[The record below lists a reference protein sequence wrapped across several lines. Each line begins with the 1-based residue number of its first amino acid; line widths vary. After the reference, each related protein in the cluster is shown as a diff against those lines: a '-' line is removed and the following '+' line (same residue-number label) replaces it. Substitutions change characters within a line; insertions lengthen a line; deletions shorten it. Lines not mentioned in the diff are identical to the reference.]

1 MPPRP
6 LRELATLH
14 SVLTGYT
21 DAAGKRRIATDEA
34 LLAVLS
40 AMGMDI
46 QSKRQAA
53 AALRRRRH
61 EIATRVI
68 EPITVA
74 WNGRVRLDL
83 NLRGA
88 APQRVG
94 WELLPESGEPSS
106 GRETLEELPGR
117 QPDPQI
123 SLTRMQPRPTH
134 RLRLPRRL
142 PAGYH
147 DLRIRIGRREFQTRI
162 FAAPEQ
168 SYSPPA
174 LGREWGVFLPI
185 YALRSRRGWGAG
197 DFTDFEELAR
207 FIESRGGSVVATLPM
222 LATFLDQPFEP
233 SPYSPASRLFWSEFY
248 VDITKIP
255 ELQRS
260 DEARRILDSARFHS
274 EIEQLRQAPLVDY
287 RRLMERKR
295 EVLEQLADTFFHS
308 AAPERERAFA
318 GFLREKPALQDY
330 AVFRAVTERQ
340 RRGWP
345 VWPEPLRS
353 GRVNESDYDRWA
365 MQYHLY
371 AQWVASEQLSSLA
384 EKARAAGR
392 GLYLDF
398 PLGVHP
404 DGFDVWR
411 ERDSFPAGVSV
422 GAPPDPFFTKGQN
435 WGFPPLHPDRLRA
448 SHYRYLVDALRHHMK
463 FAGMLRLDHVMALHR
478 LYWIP
483 SGLEATAGVYVRYPA
498 EELYA
503 ILSIESLR
511 HRTMVVGED
520 LGTVPAYVRRSMSQ
534 HQLRRMYVLQYEA
547 RSDPGRPLNE
557 MIPGAIASLNT
568 HDMPPFASFWKA
580 ADVDSRVE
588 MGLLD
593 ESGAA
598 ASREARARTRSA
610 LVSFLKK
617 RGFLKGD
624 PEVITAVHDACMAF
638 LSSSK
643 AGVVLANLED
653 LWLEE
658 QPQNTPGTTGEQSPN
673 WRRKARKSLEE
684 IRSSPSVTLRLKTI
698 DLLRKQER

>member
-1 MPPRP
+1 MPSGP

-21 DAAGKRRIATDEA
+21 DASGKRRIASDEA
-34 LLAVLS
+34 LLAVLGT
-40 AMGMDI
+40 MGIDI
-46 QSKRQAA
+46 QTRRQAT

-61 EIATRVI
+61 ELDSRVVEPVAIAR
-68 EPITVA
+68 
-74 WNGRVRLDL
+74 NGKIRLDL
-83 NLRGA
+83 NLGRSTPARVVWELQAESAERSSGRGTL
-88 APQRVG
+88 
-94 WELLPESGEPSS
+94 ELLP
-106 GRETLEELPGR
+106 RKQTELRAG
-117 QPDPQI
+117 
-123 SLTRMQPRPTH
+123 PTH
-134 RLRLPRRL
+134 RLHLPRRW

-162 FAAPEQ
+162 LSAPVR
-168 SYSPPA
+168 SYDPEA

-185 YALRSRRGWGAG
+185 YALRSRRNWGAG

-207 FIESRGGSVVATLPM
+207 FIESRGGSVVATLPL
-222 LATFLDQPFEP
+222 LAAFLDQPFEP

-248 VDITKIP
+248 VDLTKIP
-255 ELQRS
+255 ELQDS
-260 DEARRILDSARFHS
+260 EKARRILDSAKFQS
-274 EIEQLRQAPLVDY
+274 EIEQLRHMPLVDY
-287 RRLMERKR
+287 RSLMERKR
-295 EVLEQLADTFFHS
+295 EVLEHLAGTFFR
-308 AAPERERAFA
+308 AADPDRQRAFSDY
-318 GFLREKPALQDY
+318 LVEKPALRDY
-330 AVFRAVTERQ
+330 AEFRAVTERQ

-353 GRVNESDYDRWA
+353 GTVTDSDFDRRA

-371 AQWVASEQLSSLA
+371 AQWVTREQLSSLA
-384 EKARAAGR
+384 GKARAAGR

-404 DGFDVWR
+404 DGFDIWR
-411 ERDSFPAGVSV
+411 ERDSFAAGISV

-448 SHYRYLVDALRHHMK
+448 SCYRYLIEALRHHMR

-483 SGLEATAGVYVRYPA
+483 AGLEATQGVYVQYPA

-503 ILSIESLR
+503 ILAIESHR

-520 LGTVPAYVRRSMSQ
+520 LGTVPAYVRGAMGR
-534 HQLRRMYVLQYEA
+534 HGLRRMYVLQYEA

-568 HDMPPFASFWKA
+568 HDMPPFAAFWKA

-593 ESGAA
+593 AKEAA
-598 ASREARARTRSA
+598 ASREARARIRSA

-624 PEVITAVHDACMAF
+624 PEVTTAVHDACMAF

-658 QPQNTPGTTGEQSPN
+658 QPQNTPGTTGEEKPN

-684 IRSSPSVTLRLKTI
+684 VGSSPSVTLRLKTI
-698 DLLRKQER
+698 DLLRKQGR